1 MAASQAA
8 PNAGLREQYLA
19 ARGEIEQQRLDA
31 EDAEKRKEAAAKAAE
46 IDRLKNQARKELAD
60 LEARVNTHPLS
71 PQEVANTVDY
81 DDAFASEKLTGSLV
95 RVECTGK
102 QLRLSVKNDDGQTLI
117 FFVPNPKQ
125 FEIKGGDS

>member
-102 QLRLSVKNDDGQTLI
+102 QLRLSVKNDEGQTLTLL
-117 FFVPNPKQ
+117 VPNTQQ
-125 FEIKGGDS
+125 FEIKN